1 MAVPSEKSFKRIA
14 SNRKALRDYSVLDRF
29 EAGIELYGTEVKS
42 LREAQVNLTGS
53 YASVDDGQV
62 FVHNVN
68 IKPYEFGNRFNHEA
82 ARPRRLLLHRREI
95 VLLRRQAEQK
105 GLALIPMSLYFKRG
119 RVKVELAVCRGKRV
133 VDKRETIRRRT
144 ADREAE
150 RAMRRVS

>member
-105 GLALIPMSLYFKRG
+105 GRMPRQASGGQARDDPQADGRPGSGTSHAARQLAIARPCVFSR
-119 RVKVELAVCRGKRV
+119 A
-133 VDKRETIRRRT
+133 T
-144 ADREAE
+144 AEWC
-150 RAMRRVS
+150 